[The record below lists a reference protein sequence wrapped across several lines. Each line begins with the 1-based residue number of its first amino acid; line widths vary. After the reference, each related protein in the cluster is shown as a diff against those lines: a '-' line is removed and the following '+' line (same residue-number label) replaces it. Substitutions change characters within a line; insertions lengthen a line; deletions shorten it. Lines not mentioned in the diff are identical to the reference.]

1 MAPRTMAGVRT
12 TSMIPTA
19 LAAGEYADGYPH
31 SYCTLPDKTQSQQR
45 AADRCRY
52 EFPGSQE
59 VEDQDWTVS
68 SLVRNL

>member
-19 LAAGEYADGYPH
+19 LAAGGYADGYLH

-45 AADRCRY
+45 AADRCRMS
-52 EFPGSQE
+52 FQGARRLKIRIGLSR
-59 VEDQDWTVS
+59 
-68 SLVRNL
+68 L